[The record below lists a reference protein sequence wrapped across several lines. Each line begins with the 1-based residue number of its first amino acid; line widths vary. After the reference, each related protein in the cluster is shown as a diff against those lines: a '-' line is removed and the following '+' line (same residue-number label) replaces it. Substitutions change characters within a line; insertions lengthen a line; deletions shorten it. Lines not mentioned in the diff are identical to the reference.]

1 MQKTKFNKFFIL
13 ITGIINTIIADSW
26 SKRSLLIL
34 SLLFGFYF
42 TNSFL
47 SYLLDKS
54 VNTIFLAILI
64 LLIMELSIRSSLIPR
79 FSKFSIILISINNFR
94 IGSTYALILEAYKLG
109 SWFCLIRFFFWCFI
123 HWIYKSLSSACK
135 NWFSYW

>member
-1 MQKTKFNKFFIL
+1 MQKTKFREFIDSL
-13 ITGIINTIIADSW
+13 IFIINPIISDSW

-47 SYLLDKS
+47 SFLLDKS
-54 VNTIFLAILI
+54 VNTIFLAIII
-64 LLIMELSIRSSLIPR
+64 LLIMELAIRSYLIP
-79 FSKFSIILISINNFR
+79 KLTIPVMIINNIR

-109 SWFCLIRFFFWCFI
+109 S
-123 HWIYKSLSSACK
+123 
-135 NWFSYW
+135 